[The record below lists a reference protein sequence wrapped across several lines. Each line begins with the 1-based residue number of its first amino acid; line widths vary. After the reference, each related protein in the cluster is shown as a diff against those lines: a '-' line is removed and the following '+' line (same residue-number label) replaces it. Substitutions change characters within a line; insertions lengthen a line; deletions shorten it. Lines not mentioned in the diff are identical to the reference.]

1 MIIGRIIAIDF
12 GLKRTGLAVTDPERI
27 IASPLGVVPT
37 EQLVSFLENYISR
50 EKVDTLVVG
59 EPRDLRGRDTDT
71 SRKVRELYRRL
82 QNKFPAITMHLVDE
96 RFTSSIA
103 KDAMIR
109 GGMKKKDR
117 RNKGNID
124 KISATLILQSFLE
137 RRSG

>member
-1 MIIGRIIAIDF
+1 MIIGRIVAIDY
-12 GLKRTGLAVTDPERI
+12 GIKRTGLAVTDPERI

-37 EQLVSFLENYISR
+37 EQLVSFLEDYISR
-50 EKVDTLVVG
+50 EKVDTLVIG
-59 EPRDLRGRDTDT
+59 EPMDLRGRETDS

-82 QNKFPAITMHLVDE
+82 QNKFKGIAIYLIDE

-103 KDAMIR
+103 RDAMIR

-117 RNKGNID
+117 RNKGNVD

-137 RRSG
+137 RSSG

>member
-12 GLKRTGLAVTDPERI
+12 GIKRTGLAVTDPERI

-37 EQLVSFLENYISR
+37 EQLVPFLVDYINR
-50 EKVDTLVVG
+50 EKVDILVVG
-59 EPRDLRGRDTDT
+59 EPRDLRGRDTN
-71 SRKVRELYRRL
+71 SSNKVREFYRRL
-82 QNKFPAITMHLVDE
+82 RNKFPAIPIHLVDE
-96 RFTSSIA
+96 RFTSKIA
-103 KDAMIR
+103 QDAMIR

>member
-1 MIIGRIIAIDF
+1 LIIGRIIAIDF
-12 GLKRTGLAVTDPERI
+12 GIKRTGLAVTDPERI

-37 EQLVSFLENYISR
+37 EQLVPFLVDYINR
-50 EKVDTLVVG
+50 EKVDILVVG
-59 EPRDLRGRDTDT
+59 EPRDLRGRDTN
-71 SRKVRELYRRL
+71 SSNKVREFYRRL
-82 QNKFPAITMHLVDE
+82 QNKFPAIPIHLVDE
-96 RFTSSIA
+96 RFTSKIA
-103 KDAMIR
+103 QDAMIR

>member
-12 GLKRTGLAVTDPERI
+12 GIKRTGLAVTDPERI

-37 EQLVSFLENYISR
+37 DQLIPFLVDYINR
-50 EKVDTLVVG
+50 EKVDILVVG
-59 EPRDLRGRDTDT
+59 EPRDLQGRDTD
-71 SRKVRELYRRL
+71 SSSKVREFYRRL
-82 QNKFPAITMHLVDE
+82 RNKFPAIPIHLVDE
-96 RFTSSIA
+96 RFTSKIA
-103 KDAMIR
+103 QDAMIR

-137 RRSG
+137 RLSG

>member
-1 MIIGRIIAIDF
+1 LIIGRIIAIDF
-12 GLKRTGLAVTDPERI
+12 GIKRTGLAVTDPERI

-37 EQLVSFLENYISR
+37 EQLVPFLVDYINR
-50 EKVDTLVVG
+50 EKVDILVVG
-59 EPRDLRGRDTDT
+59 EPRDLRGRDTN
-71 SRKVRELYRRL
+71 SSNKVREFYRRL
-82 QNKFPAITMHLVDE
+82 RNKFPAIPIHLVDE
-96 RFTSSIA
+96 RFTSKIA
-103 KDAMIR
+103 QDAMIR